1 FIHEDDIVG
10 GLHHAV
16 THDLPGVYNAAPDGV
31 LVLSEVASLLGKP
44 YAPLLP
50 PWGTSLAA
58 AGLAALGLR
67 VPHVVRR
74 QLRFGRG
81 LDNRKL
87 KLAGY
92 RFALTTRETVQ
103 AFAEALR
110 LAPLRGSAGAPYQYE
125 REVEAFLR
133 YSPSV
138 RRLGEGESS
147 S

>member
-1 FIHEDDIVG
+1 VF
-10 GLHHAV
+10 
-16 THDLPGVYNAAPDGV
+16 NAAPDGV
-31 LVLSEVASLLGKP
+31 LVLSEVAGLLGKP

-50 PWGTSLAA
+50 PWGTRLATA
-58 AGLAALGLR
+58 ALAPLGLR
-67 VPHVVRR
+67 IPEVVRR

-92 RFALTTRETVQ
+92 RFGLTTRETVQ

-110 LAPLRGSAGAPYQYE
+110 LAPLREGAGAPYRYE
-125 REVEAFLR
+125 REVEQFLR

-138 RRLGEGESS
+138 RRDVDAP
-147 S
+147 